1 MAVSRRCLD
10 GSVHKEE
17 PLNKSQVFITTSGYK
32 NTFPYDRLIGFLVRM
47 LMQPERCMILG
58 GTWRLPVKVGL
69 QDATFI
75 QDMKDEGECKL
86 VPYKTFPVFSQ
97 GFAYK
102 IAS

>member
-1 MAVSRRCLD
+1 
-10 GSVHKEE
+10 
-17 PLNKSQVFITTSGYK
+17 VFITTSGYK

-75 QDMKDEGECKL
+75 
-86 VPYKTFPVFSQ
+86 
-97 GFAYK
+97 
-102 IAS
+102 